1 MLKRSPW
8 IQIIIGYAALEVA
21 FWTEGRAQAIASLVA
36 TAIIIALT
44 FLSLRP
50 ARVLGLE
57 WPDLPCSLWSAAI
70 AILAAAVIVLIAI
83 ASGSVHPLYGSLPI
97 GEHTAAYLTWALV
110 QQFILQSFFYV
121 RVETTFGN
129 TWKTVVIVAV
139 LFAIAHIPNPV
150 LMPATF
156 IGGLFFCGSFRRYR
170 TIYPLAAAHAI
181 LGLAMAISVPDPL
194 LHHMRVGLA
203 YLHYT

>member
-1 MLKRSPW
+1 MLKHSPW
-8 IQIIIGYAALEVA
+8 LQIIIGYVALEVA

-36 TAIIIALT
+36 AAVIIALT

-57 WPDLPCSLWSAAI
+57 LPDLPHSLWSIAI
-70 AILAAAVIVLIAI
+70 AILAAAVIVLIAM
-83 ASGSVHPLYGSLPI
+83 ASGSVHPLYGSLPV
-97 GEHTAAYLTWALV
+97 GEHTAAYLLWALV

-129 TWKTVVIVAV
+129 TWKTVVIAAV
-139 LFAIAHIPNPV
+139 LFAIAHFPNPV

-156 IGGLFFCGSFRRYR
+156 AGGLFFCGFFRRYR

-181 LGLAMAISVPDPL
+181 LGLALAISVPDAA